1 MRSWRAQ
8 ALIALLPLVSIC
20 NAAERSLTREQR
32 LGKLQLE
39 ERVLQLE
46 QRRSSLETQRHE
58 LETIRDLFKQGY
70 VALQTYQQTENS
82 YQDALLKYE
91 EAEILLEQ
99 TKLDLLKNAT
109 RIVVR
114 EARKYKTDD
123 GRGMVD
129 IVLENAS
136 EIGDALLV
144 DTSLTVEELRTLL
157 KVENI
162 YVSIRKRA
170 IVGEPYET
178 HIPAL
183 EVGQQRSLTFRLLR
197 DEDAVVVVLNYLDIE
212 EDTRFVILKKG
223 SAQEL
228 PSVNSAQFSQTGA
241 LDAAVRFDLT
251 LERLAEEER
260 SFALAV
266 VGLPPGIDYAFVD
279 EGAKIN
285 QVKFDETVSKDTLAL
300 ELRIPENLDRRFVG
314 RTRTI
319 FAMVAEPTEY
329 GPINALRARYG
340 DDPVPEEEVKALQV
354 NYVRLE
360 LIPKGVGELEVLVSN
375 RYQEIEVGEELKM
388 LVQFLNRGTES
399 VQNIKAV
406 IDLPYEW
413 ESAVEPGLIKI
424 LDPDDRVDVKIT
436 ARPPADISAGSY
448 DVGVEA
454 QGQVGNINVESPE
467 KNITVRVAPRSR
479 LGGTVVL
486 IGILVVLVVGTGLAS
501 IRISRR

>member
-1 MRSWRAQ
+1 MRLWRAQ
-8 ALIALLPLVSIC
+8 TLIALFLLVSLC
-20 NAAERSLTREQR
+20 NAADRSLTREQR

-39 ERVLQLE
+39 GRVIQLE
-46 QRRSSLETQRHE
+46 QRRASLETQRQE
-58 LETIRDLFKQGY
+58 LATIRELFEQGY
-70 VALQTYQQTENS
+70 MALQTYQQTENS

-136 EIGDALLV
+136 EISDALLV
-144 DTSLTVEELRTLL
+144 DTSLTEEELRILL

-162 YVSIRKRA
+162 YVSIQKGA

-183 EVGQQRSLTFRLLR
+183 EVGQRRALTFRLLR
-197 DEDAVVVVLNYLDIE
+197 DEDAVVVVLSYLDIE
-212 EDTRFVILKKG
+212 EDSRSVILKKG

-228 PSVNSAQFSQTGA
+228 PSINSAQFSQTGE
-241 LDAAVRFDLT
+241 LEDAVRFDLT
-251 LERLAEEER
+251 LERLSEEER

-266 VGLPPGIDYAFVD
+266 VGLPQGIDYAFVD
-279 EGAKIN
+279 EDARVN
-285 QVKFDETVSKDTLAL
+285 QVKFDETISKDTLAL

-329 GPINALRARYG
+329 GPINAIRARYG
-340 DDPVPEEEVKALQV
+340 DEPVPEEEVRELQV
-354 NYVRLE
+354 NYVKLE
-360 LIPKGVGELEVLVSN
+360 LIPKGVGELAVLVSN
-375 RYQEIEVGEELKM
+375 RYQEIEVGEELEI

-424 LDPDDRVDVKIT
+424 LDPDDRVDVEIR
-436 ARPPADISAGSY
+436 AWPPADIPAGSY

-454 QGQVGNINVESPE
+454 QGQVGNINIESVE
-467 KNITVRVAPRSR
+467 KNIAVRIATRSKIA
-479 LGGTVVL
+479 GTVVL